1 MEYVVAFVVGRNS
14 LPPADGL
21 LWNGIQFPL
30 YVSVVISLSP
40 L

>member
-1 MEYVVAFVVGRNS
+1 MEHVVVLLEGTS
-14 LPPADGL
+14 PPADGL

-30 YVSVVISLSP
+30 CILYL